1 MTTYYVF
8 ATIFTLLLL
17 AIKSIILKF
26 IENLNQKLLV
36 CEKRETICF
45 WILTVFATVPCD
57 NKNRLVLFLDYKSTK
72 LFCNFFHILFTN
84 FVGHSL
90 DFCSFKRFNHWFYF
104 ILIELVN
111 FYIEFRCFISNL
123 HLPKIYLPRHLMDLY
138 IELKPN
144 FEVRHCWH
152 D

>member
-8 ATIFTLLLL
+8 ATIFTFLLL
-17 AIKSIILKF
+17 AIRSIILKF
-26 IENLNQKLLV
+26 NENLNQKLLV

-84 FVGHSL
+84 FVGHSR

-104 ILIELVN
+104 ILIEIAN
-111 FYIEFRCFISNL
+111 FYIEFRCFILNL
-123 HLPKIYLPRHLMDLY
+123 HLPNLEYRIDLHQH
-138 IELKPN
+138 
-144 FEVRHCWH
+144 FEV
-152 D
+152 